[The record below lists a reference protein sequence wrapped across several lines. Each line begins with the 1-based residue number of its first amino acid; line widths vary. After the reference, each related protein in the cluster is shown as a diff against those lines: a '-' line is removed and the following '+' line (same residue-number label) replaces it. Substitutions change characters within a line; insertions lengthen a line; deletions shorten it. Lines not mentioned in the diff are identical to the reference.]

1 MSVLVEW
8 ENILLAEDDRSA
20 RMLRALAA
28 QMAELDVAFE
38 LLVVFNPD
46 QADPAAV
53 EQAVRTH
60 FRPGGRHEAT
70 PIRVQPLPGA
80 HYFEMRNQGARA
92 ARAPVLL
99 CLDSDVVPEAG
110 WLNALLTPILTDP
123 SIDVIGGT
131 TYVEPDSLF
140 ARAIAAGWIFNPRDP
155 DDSLRSG
162 HLHFWANN
170 VAFRRDF
177 FLENPY
183 PEHTH
188 NGETRNADWRL
199 RNALKARD
207 KPVWIAGAARVSHP
221 APNGFRHTVNRALG
235 EGRDQAIMW
244 AERGMP
250 RPLQALRAMD
260 FALGRVRRC
269 IRNAARRRQD
279 LRMPLWE
286 APLAVLITAGYAT
299 LLVLGAWTRTLLPA
313 RFSMG
318 WRF

>member
-28 QMAELDVAFE
+28 QMTELDVAFE

-46 QADPAAV
+46 QADPVAV

-60 FRPGGRHEAT
+60 FRPVGRHEAT

-80 HYFEMRNQGARA
+80 HYFEMRNQGART
-92 ARAPVLL
+92 ARAPILL
-99 CLDSDVVPEAG
+99 CLDSDVVPEPG
-110 WLNALLTPILTDP
+110 WLKAVLTPILTDP

-140 ARAIAAGWIFNPRDP
+140 ARAIGAGWIFNPRDP

-183 PEHTH
+183 PEHTD

-199 RNALKARD
+199 RNALKARN

-221 APNGFRHTVNRALG
+221 APNGLRHTVNRALG

-250 RPLQALRAMD
+250 RWLQTLRAVD
-260 FALGRVRRC
+260 FGFGRVRRC
-269 IRNAARRRQD
+269 VRNVIRRRRD

-286 APLAVLITAGYAT
+286 APAAVIITTGYAT